1 MAKGLIEIAL
11 QLGKQLGAN
20 TSKFLGTKSNV
31 TFMGPGPKD
40 GMLFQ
45 KSINPESF
53 ASIGIEKV
61 LPDIE
66 SSLGYAVGGKL
77 NDIQLNKLIDNM
89 SIMADVLDPLAAK
102 NVVDAS
108 SKFRGGLESLEGLGL
123 KNLDNVRSK
132 SGMAERQITDAASER
147 PINRSG
153 ELTSVA
159 SEPGQ
164 SGMSYAIKNPAKIPG
179 DESAAFP
186 SFKTTENID
195 TSSPLMS
202 KLENRIGGMR
212 DETEA
217 ATGIMAN
224 VAKGD
229 LPGKTGAAREFLVNS
244 LKVGDDYPSTTLTD
258 VISAQDMK
266 FIMEGGGGAM
276 GDPLVLVQ
284 KYFGPRIAEMI
295 PNGGTPE
302 EIAIFTKKV
311 LENVEDAKGLRPD
324 EPAFD
329 PLTARFVD
337 ELADGGIAG
346 LETRQGLKFG
356 GKTGKSIL
364 AKIDDK
370 MIKKAADDIFPTDDY
385 KYDAEL
391 VVDALVEN
399 NPKLFKNLLASD
411 LDDALRSELY
421 GLAVSET
428 GTRAA
433 MKIKAGKMERPL
445 FDENGNLN
453 KDAVLADA
461 TKFSG
466 LDGRKDAVKRGIV
479 NENVPEFKRESMK
492 LVDGETSKGE
502 KFKTFETTTAPRMFT
517 LNVEK
522 AVSELNIPREEAI
535 RIASL
540 PSDQQ
545 KIALQIYLDKNMAQR
560 AELMNYNPKTFDAAK
575 GGRAGYSKG
584 GLAKILEL

>member
-1 MAKGLIEIAL
+1 
-11 QLGKQLGAN
+11 
-20 TSKFLGTKSNV
+20 
-31 TFMGPGPKD
+31 
-40 GMLFQ
+40 
-45 KSINPESF
+45 
-53 ASIGIEKV
+53 
-61 LPDIE
+61 
-66 SSLGYAVGGKL
+66 
-77 NDIQLNKLIDNM
+77 
-89 SIMADVLDPLAAK
+89 
-102 NVVDAS
+102 
-108 SKFRGGLESLEGLGL
+108 
-123 KNLDNVRSK
+123 
-132 SGMAERQITDAASER
+132 
-147 PINRSG
+147 
-153 ELTSVA
+153 
-159 SEPGQ
+159 
-164 SGMSYAIKNPAKIPG
+164 
-179 DESAAFP
+179 
-186 SFKTTENID
+186 
-195 TSSPLMS
+195 
-202 KLENRIGGMR
+202 
-212 DETEA
+212 
-217 ATGIMAN
+217 
-224 VAKGD
+224 
-229 LPGKTGAAREFLVNS
+229 
-244 LKVGDDYPSTTLTD
+244 
-258 VISAQDMK
+258 
-266 FIMEGGGGAM
+266 MEGGGGAM

-302 EIAIFTKKV
+302 EIAIFTKRV

-364 AKIDDK
+364 SKIDDK

-399 NPKLFKNLLASD
+399 NPKLFKNLLADD

-445 FDENGNLN
+445 FDKNGNLN

-461 TKFSG
+461 TKYDG
-466 LDGRKDAVKRGIV
+466 LDQAP
-479 NENVPEFKRESMK
+479 VPSFQ
-492 LVDGETSKGE
+492 
-502 KFKTFETTTAPRMFT
+502 
-517 LNVEK
+517 LNVDK

-575 GGRAGYSKG
+575 GG
-584 GLAKILEL
+584 LAKILEL

>member
-1 MAKGLIEIAL
+1 MAKSLIEIAI

-20 TSKFLGTKSNV
+20 TSKFMGTKSNV
-31 TFMGPGPKD
+31 SFLGSGPKD
-40 GMLFQ
+40 GILFQ

-89 SIMADVLDPLAAK
+89 SVMLDVIDPLAAK

-123 KNLDNVRSK
+123 KNLDNVRAK
-132 SGMAERQITDAASER
+132 SGIGERQATEIASQDVR
-147 PINRSG
+147 PVNRSG
-153 ELTSVA
+153 ELTSIA
-159 SEPGQ
+159 DEPGQ
-164 SGMSYAIKNPAKIPG
+164 SGMSYAIKNPASVP
-179 DESAAFP
+179 E
-186 SFKTTENID
+186 E
-195 TSSPLMS
+195 SSPLMS
-202 KLENRIGGMR
+202 KLENRVQGMR

-217 ATGIMAN
+217 ATGIMATVN
-224 VAKGD
+224 KGD

-258 VISAQDMK
+258 VMSAQDMK
-266 FIMEGGGGAM
+266 YIFEGGGGAM

-364 AKIDDK
+364 SKIDDK

-399 NPKLFKNLLASD
+399 NPKLFKNLLADD

-445 FDENGNLN
+445 FDKNGNLN

-461 TKFSG
+461 TKYDG
-466 LDGRKDAVKRGIV
+466 LDQAP
-479 NENVPEFKRESMK
+479 VPSFQ
-492 LVDGETSKGE
+492 
-502 KFKTFETTTAPRMFT
+502 
-517 LNVEK
+517 LNVDK

-575 GGRAGYSKG
+575 GG
-584 GLAKILEL
+584 LAKILEL